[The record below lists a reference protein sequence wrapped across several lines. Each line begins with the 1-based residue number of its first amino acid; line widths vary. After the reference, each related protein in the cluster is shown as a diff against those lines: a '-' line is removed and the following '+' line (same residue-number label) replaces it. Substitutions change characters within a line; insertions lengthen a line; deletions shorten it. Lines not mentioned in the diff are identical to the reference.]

1 MLKTLDQDL
10 RQRFIDGM
18 GHAASTV
25 NVVTTDGPA
34 GRAGVTVSAMSSVS
48 ADTARPTLLVCVNH
62 LSAAAEQILANG
74 VICVNILRDDQSYIS
89 DTFAGR
95 FKDQVSDKFD
105 CAVWSAM
112 STGAPRVVDPL
123 VAFDCRIV
131 SSEQVG
137 THYVLFGEVEDV
149 FISETGSPLIYSNRA
164 YGTASQI
171 ETAASISAGTEAAE
185 RKLSIG
191 CFSTFG
197 PYILPEM
204 IERFSAEDGGLDF
217 HLVEGD
223 QRRIQQSLMAGEIEI
238 ALLYDLYLPDELAT
252 ATLAELTPY
261 VLLAHDHPLAAK
273 AELTPRDIA
282 DCPMVLLT
290 APPSPDYFLSIMRDA
305 GVEPKV
311 AFRSASLEMVRG
323 LVGRG
328 LGYALLT
335 TKPATTMTYDGRP
348 LVTRPLMT
356 NVPHNRVVL
365 ATREGRPLSKAA
377 KAFIS
382 QCCAFFGVDEEMRG
396 LASSPWQVDGEKG

>member
-1 MLKTLDQDL
+1 MRQSWDQVL

-25 NVVTTDGPA
+25 NVVTTDGLH

-48 ADTARPTLLVCVNH
+48 ADTSKPTLLVCVHH
-62 LSAAAEQILANG
+62 LSPAAEVILQNS

-95 FKDQVSDKFD
+95 FKEQVSDKFD
-105 CAVWSAM
+105 CAEWVAM

-123 VAFDCRIV
+123 VAFDCKIV
-131 SSEQVG
+131 SSEKVG

-149 FISETGSPLIYSNRA
+149 FIANTGSPLIYSNRA
-164 YGTASQI
+164 YGTASRI
-171 ETAASISAGTEAAE
+171 EAAASISAGMEIAE

-197 PYILPEM
+197 PYVLPEM
-204 IERFSAEDGGLDF
+204 IERFSGDDGGLDF
-217 HLVEGD
+217 DLVEGD

-238 ALLYDLYLPDELAT
+238 ALLYDLYLPEELAT
-252 ATLAELTPY
+252 ATLTELPPY
-261 VLLAHDHPLAAK
+261 VLLAKDHPLAING
-273 AELTPRDIA
+273 ELTPQDIA
-282 DCPMVLLT
+282 DFPMVLLT

-305 GVEPKV
+305 GVEPNI
-311 AFRSASLEMVRG
+311 AFRSDSLEMVRG

-335 TKPATTMTYDGRP
+335 TKPATTTTYDGRP
-348 LVTRPLMT
+348 LVTRPLVAD
-356 NVPHNRVVL
+356 VPHNRVVL
-365 ATREGRPLSKAA
+365 ATRKGRSLSKAA
-377 KAFIS
+377 EAFAF
-382 QCCAFFGVDEEMRG
+382 QCREFFGAD
-396 LASSPWQVDGEKG
+396 D